1 MTEIRRL
8 GTKLPPMGKND
19 PEQPDF
25 LTAAEA
31 MEVLRVRRSA
41 FYRAVEAGDIPVV
54 RIGRLIRVPRAALDE
69 LAHKGARSATPAS

>member
-1 MTEIRRL
+1 
-8 GTKLPPMGKND
+8 MGKQST
-19 PEQPDF
+19 EQPEF

-69 LAHKGARSATPAS
+69 LAHKREGSASPAA